1 MCVSPCTH
9 GTSLVPPGP
18 PPASAPAD
26 APGAPA
32 RSPIA
37 GEPARRPPPAARG
50 LTFAGRIH
58 LRAPVIVDAS
68 TTHRTATAGTD
79 VGALASQREVQ
90 PRRVA
95 TRRCALEGE
104 LSPLSLPQAELER
117 RNIPAPD
124 RRARALGGQWV
135 SPRSTSSAQLHAATN
150 CRRIRTQPADISA
163 VVLRNLRNLRTSLQ
177 LSYCASRL
185 SCHVGQRGGWR
196 CCRCRWAAWDLRHV
210 CLHQPERAHEERRPP
225 QRGRVQL
232 RQCQTECS
240 KTGTNETT

>member
-18 PPASAPAD
+18 PPALLPQTRRGRPPDRRSRVSP
-26 APGAPA
+26 PG
-32 RSPIA
+32 
-37 GEPARRPPPAARG
+37 ARRPPPAAS
-50 LTFAGRIH
+50 LS
-58 LRAPVIVDAS
+58 PVEFTYVRPWIVDAS